1 MAEEIKQPKELKS
14 DIMTAIEYI
23 TEKRDDIL
31 ENFNDRI
38 KANDY
43 KHDVEM
49 HDALASVLRINLQ
62 LKTLE
67 ECLIALKI
75 MKNNGKEWYI
85 KKT

>member
-1 MAEEIKQPKELKS
+1 LK
-14 DIMTAIEYI
+14 YI